1 MANNITSTK
10 KLNIGHGVIGT
21 MPTGG
26 RPTHHDFNLL
36 INRRSHMFM
45 IQLLTSNIIDEHFDY
60 HYRNVPRVF
69 KKQVKEQLIVNG
81 AGHLADDNV
90 TNYIGPRPK
99 LADDPLFSNLKKD
112 EETDIG

>member
-1 MANNITSTK
+1 MANNITATK
-10 KLNIGHGVIGT
+10 KLNIGHGVIEN

-36 INRRSHMFM
+36 INRRSHMFI

-69 KKQVKEQLIVNG
+69 KKQVKEQLIANG

-112 EETDIG
+112 EETDNG

>member
-1 MANNITSTK
+1 
-10 KLNIGHGVIGT
+10 
-21 MPTGG
+21 
-26 RPTHHDFNLL
+26 
-36 INRRSHMFM
+36 MFT

-60 HYRNVPRVF
+60 HYRDVPRIF
-69 KKQVKEQLIVNG
+69 KKQVKEQLIANG

-112 EETDIG
+112 EETDNG

>member
-1 MANNITSTK
+1 MNEENKKSNFKLHNAFTS
-10 KLNIGHGVIGT
+10 LLVNV
-21 MPTGG
+21 GG
-26 RPTHHDFNLL
+26 LIPYFNLL
-36 INRRSHMFM
+36 INRRSHMIM

-60 HYRNVPRVF
+60 HYRNVPRIF
-69 KKQVKEQLIVNG
+69 KKQVKEQLIANG

-112 EETDIG
+112 GETDNG